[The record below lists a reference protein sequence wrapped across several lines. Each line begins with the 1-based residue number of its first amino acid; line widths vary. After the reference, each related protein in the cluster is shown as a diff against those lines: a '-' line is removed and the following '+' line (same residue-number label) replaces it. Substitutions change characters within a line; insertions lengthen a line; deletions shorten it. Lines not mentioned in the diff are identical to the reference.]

1 MNEKIQRFYEAVSA
15 DEGLQAELGAAVE
28 GVELEGV
35 SEEEAR
41 AAIAEV
47 VAAFSAEHDLDLTVE
62 DILAADAEAVEGQ
75 LSEGELEAVAG
86 GSSGCACVII
96 GMFRGCGC
104 FIGGAAKT
112 QGVTGGEYTAC
123 PIMVGL

>member
-1 MNEKIQRFYEAVSA
+1 MNEKVRAFYEAVSA
-15 DEGLQAELGAAVE
+15 DEELQGELDAVVE
-28 GVELEGV
+28 GVGLDDV

-41 AAIAEV
+41 AAIAEA
-47 VAAFSAEHDLDLTVE
+47 VAAFAAAHDLDLTAA

-75 LSEGELEAVAG
+75 LSESELEAVAG

-96 GMFRGCGC
+96 GMFKGCGC

-112 QGVTGGEYTAC
+112 KGVTGGDYTAC